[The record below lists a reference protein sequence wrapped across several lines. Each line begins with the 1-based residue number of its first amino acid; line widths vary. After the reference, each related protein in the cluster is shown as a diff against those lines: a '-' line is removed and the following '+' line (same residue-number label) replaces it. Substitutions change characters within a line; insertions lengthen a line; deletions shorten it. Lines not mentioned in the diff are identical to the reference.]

1 MYALYYALPSFVL
14 RYSVMTMKSLAIKA
28 KSQGF
33 LKTMKEE
40 FKNTEGKVNMA
51 RLGIEAIGILF

>member
-1 MYALYYALPSFVL
+1 
-14 RYSVMTMKSLAIKA
+14 MTMKSLAIKA

-33 LKTMKEE
+33 LKTMKDE